1 MKTSP
6 YLIFHDHD
14 RVIWFFIFIGGVGY
28 GYLLYTPYLEKWFY
42 TPVYMAVDSSNYDV
56 SQIPFPAVTICSNN
70 KIVNRQLESVLL
82 TQPWKGYSKKM
93 VNFAEDFKSALTALV
108 IGEENPAM
116 LSHLSQ
122 GAIDILNE
130 HKDSL
135 PEVMKKVG
143 PKPFSKFSTPN
154 KLSMNDKFFF

>member
-1 MKTSP
+1 MKTST

-14 RVIWFFIFIGGVGY
+14 RIIWFFIFIGGVGY

-93 VNFAEDFKSALTALV
+93 VNFADDFKSALTALV

-122 GAIDILNE
+122 GAINILNE
-130 HKDSL
+130 HKDLL
-135 PEVMKKVG
+135 PEVMKKVR
-143 PKPFSKFSTPN
+143 P
-154 KLSMNDKFFF
+154 